1 MLIFLSALP
10 MSYLAH
16 AHAWIILSS
25 MLWFLVF
32 LQPTTQCV
40 LHYLLCACST
50 EDTCLLLLP
59 AREPSPLG
67 AQDVEAHALL
77 SSGVPGSNCH
87 WWPRWLPLHFVQ
99 SKLRSPRHWSDILA
113 SLKSKAKLPMTS
125 IGPRFHLGLRIL
137 FLANNSTSP
146 LVSPSR
152 ISHVPKTNGN
162 LGCMWNTEPNS
173 RTCPWYLS

>member
-1 MLIFLSALP
+1 MKLKGSFWYGHFRWDITIFVQFFNEDVFFSFLFFLRGQIMLIFLSALP

-99 SKLRSPRHWSDILA
+99 SKLRSPRH
-113 SLKSKAKLPMTS
+113 
-125 IGPRFHLGLRIL
+125 
-137 FLANNSTSP
+137 
-146 LVSPSR
+146 
-152 ISHVPKTNGN
+152 
-162 LGCMWNTEPNS
+162 
-173 RTCPWYLS
+173 